1 MTSRRPDSCSG
12 FTLTELLMVMMVVTI
27 LYCISLSAIRAV
39 DRTARKTAARAELKS
54 IETGLKQYYAHYLSW
69 PPLSEGAATDEPQVE
84 DRYAPIGRF
93 PATVLGGAVG
103 KVGEAAAANPDKLIF
118 VEFSRLDKDDRPLN
132 PWGTSGR
139 FPKDDCYYYAAM
151 DTDGDN
157 CVRFPDNPKS
167 EGTPAGDVQ
176 GMNAVSL
183 LPSDRRFR
191 GSVIVWTF
199 NPELKA
205 DDKDYLIGSWQ

>member
-1 MTSRRPDSCSG
+1 MTSRRPDRCSG

-69 PPLSEGAATDEPQVE
+69 PPLSEGAANESGDRVATLTANFASILNGTDSSTEKN
-84 DRYAPIGRF
+84 G
-93 PATVLGGAVG
+93 
-103 KVGEAAAANPDKLIF
+103 NPDKLIF
-118 VEFSRLDKDDRPLN
+118 VEFARLDKDDHPLN

-157 CVRFPDNPKS
+157 CVRLPDNPKK

-191 GSVIVWTF
+191 GSVIGWTF

-205 DDKDYLIGSWQ
+205 DDKDYLLGSWQ

>member
-1 MTSRRPDSCSG
+1 MTSRRPDRCSG

-69 PPLSEGAATDEPQVE
+69 PPLSEGAPTGESSDE
-84 DRYAPIGRF
+84 DRSAPVGRF
-93 PATVLGGAVG
+93 LASVLGGAVG

-118 VEFSRLDKDDRPLN
+118 VEFAKLDKDDRPLN
-132 PWGTSGR
+132 PWGPSDR
-139 FPKDDCYYYAAM
+139 YEKEKCLYHVAL

-157 CVRFPDNPKS
+157 YVRFPS
-167 EGTPAGDVQ
+167 
-176 GMNAVSL
+176 NATWSANSL
-183 LPSDRRFR
+183 LRSDRRFR
-191 GSVIVWTF
+191 GSVLVWTF

-205 DDKDYLIGSWQ
+205 DDADYLIGSWQ

>member
-1 MTSRRPDSCSG
+1 MTTLRRRDRCSG
-12 FTLTELLMVMMVVTI
+12 FTLAELLMVMVVVAV

-69 PPLSEGAATDEPQVE
+69 PPLSEGASAEESPAE
-84 DRYAPIGRF
+84 DRSAPVGRIL
-93 PATVLGGAVG
+93 AIILGGAAG
-103 KVGEAAAANPDKLIF
+103 GGGEAAASNPDKLIF
-118 VEFSRLDKDDRPLN
+118 VEFARLDRNGRPLN
-132 PWGTSGR
+132 PWGAGGR
-139 FPKDDCYYYAAM
+139 YEKDKCLYHVAL

-157 CVRFPDNPKS
+157 CVRFPS
-167 EGTPAGDVQ
+167 
-176 GMNAVSL
+176 NATWSASSL
-183 LPSDRRFR
+183 LPSDRRYR

-205 DDKDYLIGSWQ
+205 EDADYLVGSWQ